1 MAANSN
7 ESGQSI
13 LHNSMPKEKFVDVLR
28 QKTYPYTWSNTY
40 DAALFLSIVNEN
52 QISIYYRGK
61 GSPASW
67 YEADV
72 EEEENG
78 TVIKGK
84 FVMGRDAKR
93 MLSIFLFI
101 MWCGL
106 LWISFPRLL
115 MLVATVPFGLIVSA
129 IMIMWFRTSN
139 EDNEKAIEEF
149 LEELDEE

>member
-13 LHNSMPKEKFVDVLR
+13 LHNSMPKEKFIDVLR

-72 EEEENG
+72 EEDPP
-78 TVIKGK
+78 
-84 FVMGRDAKR
+84 FDAGGD
-93 MLSIFLFI
+93 
-101 MWCGL
+101 C
-106 LWISFPRLL
+106 SFR
-115 MLVATVPFGLIVSA
+115 IDRVSNHDHVVSY
-129 IMIMWFRTSN
+129 IQRR
-139 EDNEKAIEEF
+139 
-149 LEELDEE
+149 

>member
-13 LHNSMPKEKFVDVLR
+13 LHNSMPKEKFIDVLR

-84 FVMGRDAKR
+84 FVMGRDVKR
-93 MLSIFLFI
+93 MLSIFLWAYCYAICFDRSHY
-101 MWCGL
+101 CLPPYLFRLSTYSFHPL
-106 LWISFPRLL
+106 LI
-115 MLVATVPFGLIVSA
+115 
-129 IMIMWFRTSN
+129 
-139 EDNEKAIEEF
+139 
-149 LEELDEE
+149 